1 MALLHYSIAQLWL
14 APTVCLCSD
23 LVSPFEAGLKSPK
36 SNPYL
41 NYQWWVTLLRILKGD
56 RVEFYL
62 IKSANQ
68 TFVPHPQALKVPYKV
83 HKLLIPYS

>member
-1 MALLHYSIAQLWL
+1 MALLHYSIDQIWL
-14 APTVCLCSD
+14 APTGCLCSD
-23 LVSPFEAGLKSPK
+23 LVSSFEARLKSPK

-41 NYQWWVTLLRILKGD
+41 NYQWWVTSLRILKGD

-68 TFVPHPQALKVPYKV
+68 TFVPHPQALKVP
-83 HKLLIPYS
+83 L